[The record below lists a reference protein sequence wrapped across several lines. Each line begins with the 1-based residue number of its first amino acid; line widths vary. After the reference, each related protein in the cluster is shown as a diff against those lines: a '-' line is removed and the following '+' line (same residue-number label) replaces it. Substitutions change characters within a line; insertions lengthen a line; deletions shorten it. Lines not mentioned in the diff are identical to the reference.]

1 MTSKQKAP
9 TGPEG
14 ADVGDWRGYTQ
25 YRCTCCQFDTLSL
38 AAFEDHYRLAHTSLE
53 THEDERPAYSEAD
66 APIGET
72 KAED

>member
-1 MTSKQKAP
+1 MRIKPSAPAGAAVTS
-9 TGPEG
+9 
-14 ADVGDWRGYTQ
+14 WRGYTRYQ
-25 YRCTCCQFDTLSL
+25 CTACAYDTLDR
-38 AAFEDHYRLAHTSLE
+38 AKFEDHRRLAHTSLE